1 MQLVG
6 SFNYVMVIFTDEPY
20 GTENFSVKDS
30 NLFQC
35 VTRFYSSYR
44 IDIIQET
51 GFGGP
56 RVIIYDGTPPI
67 SDDISPVIVIGNR
80 PKHPQKN

>member
-1 MQLVG
+1 MQLVS
-6 SFNYVMVIFTDEPY
+6 SFNYIMVIFTDEPY
-20 GTENFSVKDS
+20 GTDNFSVKDS

-35 VTRFYSSYR
+35 VMTVYSSYR

-56 RVIIYDGTPPI
+56 RVMLYDGIPH
-67 SDDISPVIVIGNR
+67 R
-80 PKHPQKN
+80 